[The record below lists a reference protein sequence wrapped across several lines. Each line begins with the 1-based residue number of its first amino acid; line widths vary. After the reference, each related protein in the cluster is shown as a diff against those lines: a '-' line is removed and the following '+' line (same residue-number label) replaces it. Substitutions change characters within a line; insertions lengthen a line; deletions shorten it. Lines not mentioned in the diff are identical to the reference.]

1 MKDLLKQVFL
11 NHTEKVSDKWT
22 LYINEWDRIFSPYR
36 DLPIDLFE
44 IGIQNGGSLEIW
56 AKYFTNAKKIIGC
69 DIDEKCRELSFTDPR
84 IEFYVG
90 DANINEIQE
99 KVLESAPK
107 YDIIIDD
114 GSHRSSDV
122 IRSFCRYYPYLK
134 YDGIYVIEDLHTSYW
149 EEFEGSL
156 FNPGSSMSFLK
167 HIVDIVN
174 HEHWRNN
181 ESREE
186 FLSEF
191 SKILQISFS
200 EADLLSIH
208 SIEFLNSLC
217 ILKKC
222 SPAENVLGNRIMV
235 GDEERV
241 TKNMKSLNSSSIH
254 DLTVAIKDDSD
265 LEIWKLIK
273 RYEDTNT
280 TIDNMVKELAEKQQL
295 IDKLEKELASE
306 KDAGEQAVQKLEME
320 LAGEKA
326 NAEQAVQKL
335 EMELAGEKANAE
347 QTVQKLEK
355 KSEQFLHQMAEKDET
370 HSRELQK
377 MQAEQSQLEQDF
389 NAQVSQY
396 AELEQSL
403 NFANHE
409 IIDYYNSTSW
419 KITRPLRWISKKLR
433 GSNV

>member
-56 AKYFTNAKKIIGC
+56 AKYFTNAKNIIGC

-273 RYEDTNT
+273 RYEDANK

-295 IDKLEKELASE
+295 IDKLEKGLASE
-306 KDAGEQAVQKLEME
+306 KDAGNLAVQKLEME
-320 LAGEKA
+320 LAEEKA
-326 NAEQAVQKL
+326 
-335 EMELAGEKANAE
+335 
-347 QTVQKLEK
+347 TVARSYNDLGQ
-355 KSEQFLHQMAEKDET
+355 KSEKLYRQMAEKDET
-370 HSRELQK
+370 HARELQK
-377 MQAEQSQLEQDF
+377 MQAEQSRLEQDF